1 MDRLLIVCA
10 GGAVG
15 SGARYLVT
23 IGSAAAFGTTFPFG
37 TLFVNVS
44 GCFLISLIMHVGA
57 AIALPAKVQ
66 LLLTTGFLGGLTTFS
81 TFDYETT
88 SLFEEGALRTGVLNI
103 GITVVACV
111 VATVLGLL
119 LARFIVGSG
128 GVGH

>member
-1 MDRLLIVCA
+1 LLIVCA
-10 GGAVG
+10 GGAFG

-23 IGSAAAFGTTFPFG
+23 LGAAATFGTTFPYG
-37 TLFVNVS
+37 TLIVNVS
-44 GCFLISLIMHVGA
+44 GCFLISLIMHIAA

-103 GITVVACV
+103 AITAVACIA
-111 VATVLGLL
+111 ATLLGLL
-119 LARFIVGSG
+119 LARLLVGAQAM
-128 GVGH
+128 GH

>member
-10 GGAVG
+10 GGAAG

-23 IGSAAAFGTTFPFG
+23 LGSAAAFGTSFPYG

-44 GCFLISLIMHVGA
+44 GCFLISLIMHVAA
-57 AIALPAKVQ
+57 AIAMPAKIQ

-88 SLFEEGALRTGVLNI
+88 SLFEEHALRTGILNI
-103 GITVVACV
+103 GITAVACI
-111 VATVLGLL
+111 VATLLGLL
-119 LARFIVGSG
+119 LARFLVGAQAMEN
-128 GVGH
+128 